1 MIPAEIMTM
10 AGGSIVGFFFKLVAK
25 RAENEQ
31 KRFEMIMKEKK
42 FADDSADKAVQRVGV
57 DAGKWVR
64 RLIVVSVLFGVILA
78 PFITTFMNHPI
89 VVEELVTRK
98 ILWGLLGTKT
108 EPVFIEIEG
117 YLLVPE
123 IRQALTAII
132 GFYFG
137 QATVK
142 R

>member
-1 MIPAEIMTM
+1 M
-10 AGGSIVGFFFKLVAK
+10 AGGSLVGFFFKLVAK

-31 KRFEMIMKEKK
+31 KRFEMFMKEKE
-42 FADDSADKAVQRVGV
+42 FADASADKAVQRVGV

-78 PFITTFMNHPI
+78 PFIVTFLNHPI
-89 VVEELVTRK
+89 VVEELITRK

-108 EPVFIEIEG
+108 EPVFIEVQG

>member
-1 MIPAEIMTM
+1 MIPAEILTM
-10 AGGSIVGFFFKLVAK
+10 GGGAFVGFFFKLVAK

-31 KRFEMIMKEKK
+31 KRFEMIMREKK
-42 FADDSADKAVQRVGV
+42 FIEESANNAVKRVPIE
-57 DAGKWVR
+57 AGKWVR

-78 PFITTFMNHPI
+78 PFVVTFFNHPI
-89 VVEELVTRK
+89 VVEELITRK
-98 ILWGLLGTKT
+98 ILWGLLGTRT

>member
-1 MIPAEIMTM
+1 MIPTEIMTM
-10 AGGSIVGFFFKLVAK
+10 AGGSIIGFFFKLVAK

-31 KRFEMIMKEKK
+31 KRFEMFMKEKEM
-42 FADDSADKAVQRVGV
+42 ADQSADKAAQRVSV

-78 PFITTFMNHPI
+78 PFVVTFFQHPI
-89 VVEELVTRK
+89 VVEEMVTKK

-108 EPVFIEIEG
+108 EPVFVEIEG
-117 YLLVPE
+117 YLMVPE

>member
-1 MIPAEIMTM
+1 M
-10 AGGSIVGFFFKLVAK
+10 AGGSLVGFFFKLVAK

-31 KRFEMIMKEKK
+31 KRFEMFMKEKQ
-42 FADDSADKAVQRVGV
+42 FVEESANNAVKRVPIE
-57 DAGKWVR
+57 AGKWVR

-78 PFITTFMNHPI
+78 PFVVTFLNHPI

-98 ILWGLLGTKT
+98 ILWGLLGTRT

>member
-1 MIPAEIMTM
+1 MIPAEILTM

-31 KRFEMIMKEKK
+31 KRFEMMMKERQ
-42 FADDSADKAVQRVGV
+42 FIEESANNAVKRVPIE
-57 DAGKWVR
+57 AGKWVR

-78 PFITTFMNHPI
+78 PFVVTFFNHPI

-108 EPVFIEIEG
+108 EPVFVEIEG

>member
-1 MIPAEIMTM
+1 MIPAEILTM
-10 AGGSIVGFFFKLVAK
+10 AGGSVVGFFFKLVAK

-31 KRFEMIMKEKK
+31 KRFEMIMKDRQFVEE
-42 FADDSADKAVQRVGV
+42 SANNAVKRVPLE
-57 DAGKWVR
+57 AGKWVR

-89 VVEELVTRK
+89 VVEELVTKK

-108 EPVFIEIEG
+108 VPVFVEIEG

-123 IRQALTAII
+123 IRQALTAIV

>member
-1 MIPAEIMTM
+1 MIPAEILTM

-31 KRFEMIMKEKK
+31 KRFEMIMKEKE
-42 FADDSADKAVQRVGV
+42 FAEESANNAVKRVSV

-89 VVEELVTRK
+89 VVEEIITRK
-98 ILWGLLGTKT
+98 ILWGLLGTQT
-108 EPVFIEIEG
+108 EAVFIEVDG
-117 YLLVPE
+117 YLLIPE

>member
-1 MIPAEIMTM
+1 MIPAEILTM
-10 AGGSIVGFFFKLVAK
+10 AGGSVVGFFFKLVAK

-31 KRFEMIMKEKK
+31 KRVEMIMKDRQFVEE
-42 FADDSADKAVQRVGV
+42 SAINAVKRVPLE
-57 DAGKWVR
+57 AGKWVR

-89 VVEELVTRK
+89 VVEELVTKK

-108 EPVFIEIEG
+108 VPVFVEIEG

-123 IRQALTAII
+123 IRQALTAIV

>member
-1 MIPAEIMTM
+1 MIPAEILTM
-10 AGGSIVGFFFKLVAK
+10 AGGSLVGFFFKLVAK

-31 KRFEMIMKEKK
+31 KRFEMIMREKK
-42 FADDSADKAVQRVGV
+42 FIEESVNNAVKRVPIE
-57 DAGKWVR
+57 AGKWVR

-78 PFITTFMNHPI
+78 PFVVTFLNHPI

-98 ILWGLLGTKT
+98 ILWGLLGTRT

>member
-1 MIPAEIMTM
+1 MIPAEILTM

-31 KRFEMIMKEKK
+31 KRFEMMMKEKQ
-42 FADDSADKAVQRVGV
+42 FVEESANNAVKRVPSE
-57 DAGKWVR
+57 AGKWVR

-89 VVEELVTRK
+89 VVEELVTKK

-108 EPVFIEIEG
+108 VPVFVEIEG

-123 IRQALTAII
+123 IRQALTPIV

>member
-1 MIPAEIMTM
+1 MIPAEILTM
-10 AGGSIVGFFFKLVAK
+10 GGGALVGFFFKLVAK

-31 KRFEMIMKEKK
+31 KRFEMFMKEKQ
-42 FADDSADKAVQRVGV
+42 FVEESANNAVKRVPIE
-57 DAGKWVR
+57 AGKWVR

-89 VVEELVTRK
+89 VVEEIITKK
-98 ILWGLLGTKT
+98 ILWGLLGTRT

-123 IRQALTAII
+123 IRQALTAIV

>member
-10 AGGSIVGFFFKLVAK
+10 AGGSIIGFFFKLVAK

-31 KRFEMIMKEKK
+31 KRFEMFMKEKEM
-42 FADDSADKAVQRVGV
+42 ADQSADKAAQRVSV

-78 PFITTFMNHPI
+78 PFVVTFFQHPI
-89 VVEELVTRK
+89 VVEEMVTKK
-98 ILWGLLGTKT
+98 ILWGLLDTKT
-108 EPVFIEIEG
+108 EPVFVEIEG
-117 YLLVPE
+117 YLMVPE

>member
-1 MIPAEIMTM
+1 MILKDKQFSE
-10 AGGSIVGFFFKLVAK
+10 
-25 RAENEQ
+25 E
-31 KRFEMIMKEKK
+31 
-42 FADDSADKAVQRVGV
+42 SANNAVERVPIE
-57 DAGKWVR
+57 AGKWVR

-78 PFITTFMNHPI
+78 PFVTTLMNHPI
-89 VVEELVTRK
+89 VVEEMVTKK
-98 ILWGLLGTKT
+98 ILWGLLSTTT
-108 EPVFIEIEG
+108 EPVFVEIEG

-123 IRQALTAII
+123 IRQALTAIV

>member
-1 MIPAEIMTM
+1 MM
-10 AGGSIVGFFFKLVAK
+10 
-25 RAENEQ
+25 
-31 KRFEMIMKEKK
+31 MKEKK

-108 EPVFIEIEG
+108 EPVFVEIEG

>member
-1 MIPAEIMTM
+1 MIPVEIMTM
-10 AGGSIVGFFFKLVAK
+10 AGGSLVGFFFKLVAK

-31 KRFEMIMKEKK
+31 KRFEMFMKEKG
-42 FADDSADKAVQRVGV
+42 FADASSDKAIARVGV

-78 PFITTFMNHPI
+78 PFVVTFFNHPI
-89 VVEELVTRK
+89 VVEELVTKK
-98 ILWGLLGTKT
+98 ILWGLLGTRT

>member
-1 MIPAEIMTM
+1 M
-10 AGGSIVGFFFKLVAK
+10 GGGALVGFFFKLVAK

-31 KRFEMIMKEKK
+31 KRFEMFMKEKQ
-42 FADDSADKAVQRVGV
+42 FVEESANNAVKRVPIE
-57 DAGKWVR
+57 AGKWVR

-78 PFITTFMNHPI
+78 PFVVTFLNHPI
-89 VVEELVTRK
+89 VVEEIITRK
-98 ILWGLLGTKT
+98 ILWGLLGTRT

>member
-1 MIPAEIMTM
+1 M
-10 AGGSIVGFFFKLVAK
+10 GGGALVGFFFKLVAK

-31 KRFEMIMKEKK
+31 RRFEMIMKDKHFVEE
-42 FADDSADKAVQRVGV
+42 SANNAVKRVPIE
-57 DAGKWVR
+57 AGKWVR

-78 PFITTFMNHPI
+78 PFVVTFFNHPI
-89 VVEELVTRK
+89 VVEELITRK
-98 ILWGLLGTKT
+98 ILWGLLGTRT

>member
-1 MIPAEIMTM
+1 MIPAEILTM

-31 KRFEMIMKEKK
+31 KRFEMILKDKQFSEE
-42 FADDSADKAVQRVGV
+42 SANNAVERVPIE
-57 DAGKWVR
+57 AGKWVR

-78 PFITTFMNHPI
+78 PFVTTLMNHPI
-89 VVEELVTRK
+89 VVEEMVTKK
-98 ILWGLLGTKT
+98 ILWGLLGTTT
-108 EPVFIEIEG
+108 EPVFVEIEG

-123 IRQALTAII
+123 IRQALTAIV

>member
-1 MIPAEIMTM
+1 MIPAEILTM
-10 AGGSIVGFFFKLVAK
+10 AGGSLVGFFFKLVAK

-31 KRFEMIMKEKK
+31 KRFEMIMREKK
-42 FADDSADKAVQRVGV
+42 FIEESVNNAVERVPIE
-57 DAGKWVR
+57 AGKWVR

-78 PFITTFMNHPI
+78 PFVVTFLNHPI

-98 ILWGLLGTKT
+98 ILWGLLGTRT

>member
-1 MIPAEIMTM
+1 MIPTEIMTM

-31 KRFEMIMKEKK
+31 KRFEMFMKEKEM
-42 FADDSADKAVQRVGV
+42 ADVSADKAVKRVSV

-64 RLIVVSVLFGVILA
+64 RIIVLSVLFGVILA
-78 PFITTFMNHPI
+78 PFVVTFFNHPI
-89 VVEELVTRK
+89 VVEELITKK

-108 EPVFIEIEG
+108 EPVFVEVEG

>member
-1 MIPAEIMTM
+1 M
-10 AGGSIVGFFFKLVAK
+10 AGGSLVGFFFKLVAK

-31 KRFEMIMKEKK
+31 KRFEMFMKEKDLAIK
-42 FADDSADKAVQRVGV
+42 SADKAVERIGV

-78 PFITTFMNHPI
+78 PFVVTFFNHPI
-89 VVEELVTRK
+89 VVEELITRK

-108 EPVFIEIEG
+108 EPVFIEVEG

>member
-1 MIPAEIMTM
+1 MTM

-31 KRFEMIMKEKK
+31 KRFEMMMKEKK

>member
-31 KRFEMIMKEKK
+31 KRFEMIMKDRQFVEE
-42 FADDSADKAVQRVGV
+42 SANNAVKRVPIE
-57 DAGKWVR
+57 AGKWVR

-78 PFITTFMNHPI
+78 PFDVTFFNHPI
-89 VVEELVTRK
+89 VVEELITKK
-98 ILWGLLGTKT
+98 ILWGLLGTRT
-108 EPVFIEIEG
+108 EPVFVEVEG
-117 YLLVPE
+117 YILVPE

>member
-1 MIPAEIMTM
+1 M

-31 KRFEMIMKEKK
+31 KRFEMMMKEKK

-108 EPVFIEIEG
+108 EPVFVEIEG

>member
-1 MIPAEIMTM
+1 
-10 AGGSIVGFFFKLVAK
+10 
-25 RAENEQ
+25 
-31 KRFEMIMKEKK
+31 
-42 FADDSADKAVQRVGV
+42 
-57 DAGKWVR
+57 
-64 RLIVVSVLFGVILA
+64 
-78 PFITTFMNHPI
+78 MNHPI
-89 VVEELVTRK
+89 VVEELITTK
-98 ILWGLLGTKT
+98 ILCGLLGSKT
-108 EPVFIEIEG
+108 EPVFIEVEG

>member
-1 MIPAEIMTM
+1 M
-10 AGGSIVGFFFKLVAK
+10 AGGSLVGFFFKLVAK

-31 KRFEMIMKEKK
+31 KRFEMIMREKK
-42 FADDSADKAVQRVGV
+42 FIEESVNNAVERVPIE
-57 DAGKWVR
+57 AGKWVR

-78 PFITTFMNHPI
+78 PFVVTFLNHPI

-98 ILWGLLGTKT
+98 ILWGLLGTRT

>member
-1 MIPAEIMTM
+1 M

-31 KRFEMIMKEKK
+31 KRFEMMMKEKK

>member
-1 MIPAEIMTM
+1 MIPVEIMTM
-10 AGGSIVGFFFKLVAK
+10 AGGSLVGFFFKLVAK

-31 KRFEMIMKEKK
+31 KRFEMFMKEKEL
-42 FADDSADKAVQRVGV
+42 ADESADKAIKRVGV

-78 PFITTFMNHPI
+78 PFVVTFFNHPI

-98 ILWGLLGTKT
+98 ILWGLLGTRT

>member
-1 MIPAEIMTM
+1 MIPAEILTM
-10 AGGSIVGFFFKLVAK
+10 GGGALVGFFFKLVAK

-31 KRFEMIMKEKK
+31 KRFEMIMREKN
-42 FADDSADKAVQRVGV
+42 FIEESANNAVKRVPIE
-57 DAGKWVR
+57 AGKWVR

-78 PFITTFMNHPI
+78 PFVVTFLNHPI
-89 VVEELVTRK
+89 VVEEIITRK
-98 ILWGLLGTKT
+98 ILWGLLGTRT

>member
-1 MIPAEIMTM
+1 M

-108 EPVFIEIEG
+108 EPVFVEIEG

>member
-1 MIPAEIMTM
+1 MIPAEILTM

-31 KRFEMIMKEKK
+31 KRFEMFMKEKQLVEE
-42 FADDSADKAVQRVGV
+42 SANNAVKRVPIE
-57 DAGKWVR
+57 AGKWVR

-89 VVEELVTRK
+89 VVEEIITKK
-98 ILWGLLGTKT
+98 ILWGLLGTRT

-123 IRQALTAII
+123 IRQALTAIV

>member
-1 MIPAEIMTM
+1 MIPAEILTM
-10 AGGSIVGFFFKLVAK
+10 GGGALVGFFFKLVAK

-31 KRFEMIMKEKK
+31 KRFEMFMKEKQ
-42 FADDSADKAVQRVGV
+42 FVEESANNAVKRVPIE
-57 DAGKWVR
+57 AGKWVR

-78 PFITTFMNHPI
+78 PFVVTFLNHPI

-98 ILWGLLGTKT
+98 ILWGLLGTRT

>member
-10 AGGSIVGFFFKLVAK
+10 AGGSLVGFFFKLVAK

-31 KRFEMIMKEKK
+31 KRFEMFMKEKEM
-42 FADDSADKAVQRVGV
+42 ADESADKAVARVSV
-57 DAGKWVR
+57 DGGKWVR

-78 PFITTFMNHPI
+78 PFVVTFFQHPI

-98 ILWGLLGTKT
+98 VLWGLLGTKT
-108 EPVFIEIEG
+108 EPVFVEIEG

>member
-1 MIPAEIMTM
+1 MTM
-10 AGGSIVGFFFKLVAK
+10 FGGSVVGFFFKLVAK

-31 KRFEMIMKEKK
+31 KRFEMMMKEKK
-42 FADDSADKAVQRVGV
+42 MADESADNAVKRVSV

-78 PFITTFMNHPI
+78 PFVVTFFHHPI

-108 EPVFIEIEG
+108 EPVFVEIEG

>member
-1 MIPAEIMTM
+1 M
-10 AGGSIVGFFFKLVAK
+10 AGGSLVGFFFKLVAK

-31 KRFEMIMKEKK
+31 KRFEMFMKEKK
-42 FADDSADKAVQRVGV
+42 LADESADKAVQRVSV
-57 DAGKWVR
+57 DGGKWVR

-78 PFITTFMNHPI
+78 PFVVTFLNHPI

-98 ILWGLLGTKT
+98 ILWGLLGTRT

>member
-1 MIPAEIMTM
+1 MTM